1 VTVWLRST
9 QSLQSRNSIEVWLE
23 MLSVEGE

>member
-9 QSLQSRNSIEVWLE
+9 QSLKSRNSIEVWLE